1 MKLKDNKLEI
11 AILVVAAVLVG
22 GVGNLFKAPVQKA
35 IQNGDI
41 SFEMIRPKSVL
52 AALFDLGGRE
62 VSRNYVNPFGNKKS
76 EEKTST
82 PNTEDK
88 TKQAAAAAAKTAAKK
103 AEDKKADADKK
114 PETTVNVVQAD
125 AGFRA
130 GSDDLTT
137 GSGTGAGGQLAQDG
151 GPGAADK
158 SKTDK
163 DKKSMTADQWRS
175 LVLGQPTKENVNKM
189 VVAYM
194 DAELT
199 DGEFYGIVKE
209 LLQNSN
215 AETQSLGL
223 SAASSFY
230 TAPAFN
236 VVASSYDTFGSDM
249 QTKAMAYMLGY
260 ANAGRLGALA
270 SSLKSSNVE
279 VVKLAAEIVVKGYN
293 SAKEGTSTSQGNRY
307 RGDAFVNALGNYTQ
321 FTKIFT
327 ELAASS
333 QNSEIA
339 GIANSAL
346 SQIQSGVA
354 AL

>member
-22 GVGNLFKAPVQKA
+22 GLGNLFKAPVQKA

-62 VSRNYVNPFGNKKS
+62 VSRNYVNPFGNKKA
-76 EEKTST
+76 EEKATT

-88 TKQAAAAAAKTAAKK
+88 TKQAAAAKTAAKK
-103 AEDKKADADKK
+103 AEEKKADADKK
-114 PETTVNVVQAD
+114 PETTINVVGAEATFK
-125 AGFRA
+125 AGT
-130 GSDDLTT
+130 DDLD
-137 GSGTGAGGQLAQDG
+137 SGASAGAGVAQNGAAG
-151 GPGAADK
+151 GADK
-158 SKTDK
+158 SKTDG

-194 DAELT
+194 DQELT

-215 AETQSLGL
+215 PETQSLGL

-236 VVASSYDTFGSDM
+236 VVASSYKNFGTDM
-249 QTKAMAYMLGY
+249 QAKAMAYMLGF

-270 SSLKSSNVE
+270 SSLKSSDVD
-279 VVKLAAEIVVKGYN
+279 VVNLAAQIVVKGYN
-293 SAKEGTSTSQGNRY
+293 SAKEGTATSQGNRY

-321 FTKIFT
+321 FVQVFKD
-327 ELAASS
+327 LAQNS

-339 GIANSAL
+339 GIATSAL

-354 AL
+354 TL